1 LIIQSKIIPP
11 PFLSGYETFLVDG
24 SVVISVDYFKQFVA
38 GLRNFV
44 GGRVTPY
51 EILLDRA
58 RREAILRM
66 KEEAK
71 ASGADVILNVKYE
84 MCSIYKGRRNSI
96 GSVEALAYG
105 TAFLPTKTMPGEPL
119 ILDISNP
126 QPSEGI
132 NTSKTHP
139 LKEFFLLS
147 GGVFAVIAVVI
158 VVLSFLAD
166 TLSQYIPFEVER
178 TLVRTMNIDTPA
190 SNTGQ
195 VPDYLQ
201 SLANDLRQKMD
212 LPEDMDITVSV
223 INSDTVNAFATLGGN
238 IVFFTGLLD
247 VIPNEN
253 ILSMVMAHEIAHIKF
268 RHPLRALGRGV
279 VVGVAV
285 ATMSG
290 VAGNDIVA
298 KLIGDTSLL
307 TTLNFS
313 RSQENAADKLALEAL
328 VKQYGHAN
336 GSIQLFE
343 LFSQQQGESSGKIP
357 EFFTTHPLNQDRIV
371 AIQKVCPT
379 K

>member
-1 LIIQSKIIPP
+1 MLDLQRAAQQHR
-11 PFLSGYETFLVDG
+11 LCG
-24 SVVISVDYFKQFVA
+24 SA
-38 GLRNFV
+38 GLWHRFFTDKNN
-44 GGRVTPY
+44 
-51 EILLDRA
+51 A
-58 RREAILRM
+58 R
-66 KEEAK
+66 
-71 ASGADVILNVKYE
+71 GAL
-84 MCSIYKGRRNSI
+84 
-96 GSVEALAYG
+96 
-105 TAFLPTKTMPGEPL
+105 T
-119 ILDISNP
+119 LDISNP

-132 NTSKTHP
+132 NTTKTHP

-147 GGVFAVIAVVI
+147 GGVFAVIAVII

-178 TLVRTMNIDTPA
+178 TLVRTVNIDTPA
-190 SNTGQ
+190 SNTGR

-238 IVFFTGLLD
+238 VVFFTGLLD

-253 ILSMVMAHEIAHIKF
+253 ILAMVMAHEIAHIKL

-285 ATMSG
+285 ATMAG

-313 RSQENAADKLALEAL
+313 RSQENAADKLALEVL

-357 EFFTTHPLNQDRIV
+357 EFFTTHPLNQNRIA
-371 AIQKVCPT
+371 AIQKYAQQNNWSIEGDTNEIPKSVRDELNRLRMELLD
-379 K
+379 KAEQEKS

>member
-1 LIIQSKIIPP
+1 MLDLQRAAQQHR
-11 PFLSGYETFLVDG
+11 FCG
-24 SVVISVDYFKQFVA
+24 SA
-38 GLRNFV
+38 GLWHRFFTDKNN
-44 GGRVTPY
+44 
-51 EILLDRA
+51 A
-58 RREAILRM
+58 R
-66 KEEAK
+66 
-71 ASGADVILNVKYE
+71 GAL
-84 MCSIYKGRRNSI
+84 
-96 GSVEALAYG
+96 
-105 TAFLPTKTMPGEPL
+105 T
-119 ILDISNP
+119 LDISNP

-132 NTSKTHP
+132 NTTKTHP

-147 GGVFAVIAVVI
+147 GGVFAVIAVII

-178 TLVRTMNIDTPA
+178 TLVRTVNIDTPA
-190 SNTGQ
+190 SNTGR

-238 IVFFTGLLD
+238 VVFFTGLLD
-247 VIPNEN
+247 VMPNEN
-253 ILSMVMAHEIAHIKF
+253 ILAMVMAHEIAHIKL

-285 ATMSG
+285 ATMAG
-290 VAGNDIVA
+290 IAGNDIVA

-313 RSQENAADKLALEAL
+313 RSQENAADKLALEVL

-357 EFFTTHPLNQDRIV
+357 EFFTTHPLNQNRIA
-371 AIQKVCPT
+371 AIQKYAQQNNWSIEGDTNEIPKSVRDELNRLRMELLD
-379 K
+379 KAEQEKS

>member
-1 LIIQSKIIPP
+1 
-11 PFLSGYETFLVDG
+11 
-24 SVVISVDYFKQFVA
+24 
-38 GLRNFV
+38 
-44 GGRVTPY
+44 
-51 EILLDRA
+51 
-58 RREAILRM
+58 M
-66 KEEAK
+66 
-71 ASGADVILNVKYE
+71 
-84 MCSIYKGRRNSI
+84 
-96 GSVEALAYG
+96 
-105 TAFLPTKTMPGEPL
+105 
-119 ILDISNP
+119 
-126 QPSEGI
+126 
-132 NTSKTHP
+132 
-139 LKEFFLLS
+139 
-147 GGVFAVIAVVI
+147 FAVIAVII

-178 TLVRTMNIDTPA
+178 TLVRTVNIDTPA
-190 SNTGQ
+190 SNTGR

-238 IVFFTGLLD
+238 VVFFTGLLD
-247 VIPNEN
+247 VMPNEN
-253 ILSMVMAHEIAHIKF
+253 ILAMVMAHEIAHIKL

-285 ATMSG
+285 ATMAG
-290 VAGNDIVA
+290 IAGNDIVA

-313 RSQENAADKLALEAL
+313 RSQENAADKLALEVL

-357 EFFTTHPLNQDRIV
+357 EFFTTHPLNQNRIA
-371 AIQKVCPT
+371 AIQKYAQQNNWSIEGDTNEIPKSVRDELNRLRMELLD
-379 K
+379 KAEQEKS